1 MEEDKKLMKV
11 VADGKEYLLEQ
22 GSTFNDLAHKAQE
35 NYENDIV
42 LAQQGNRLQE
52 LRKKIKSD
60 LPVELITTADAN
72 GRRAYRRSVVFM
84 MQKALDN
91 LYPGQN
97 PDIHILHS
105 LGEGYYCLFFLDGLQ
120 QKISEDFLV
129 ALKTEMKAL
138 CKRDIVIR
146 KSSVPTRDA
155 MEIFREAG
163 MISKEHLLR
172 YRSSS
177 SINLYDLD
185 GCKDYF
191 YGYMA
196 PSTGVLKYFALRT
209 YDQGFMLLFP
219 KEDPKKIA
227 VFKPSHKL
235 FQIQQAS
242 EQWGDMMGIGTVGEL
257 NDAIAQGKAEE
268 IILMQEALMEQ
279 KIGAL
284 AEKIAKNSARKF
296 VMIAGPSSSGKTS
309 FSYRLSTQLRAQG
322 IVPHPLSLDDYYLDR
337 DKCPRDPETGEV
349 DLESIDCLDIEL
361 FNKDMTALLH
371 GERVEL
377 PVFNFKT
384 QKREYRGHYM
394 QLASNDIMVIEGL
407 HGLNDKLSYSI
418 PKENKYKIYISALTQ
433 LSIDEHNPLST
444 TDGRLIRRMV
454 RDSRTRGTKAEET
467 LRMWHSVRAG
477 EEKNIFP
484 FQEDADTMFNSALI
498 YEMAVLKL
506 YAVPQLYAI
515 PESSPEYA
523 EAKRLLKLLDYFLPI
538 PPENINNT
546 SLMREFIGGSI
557 FNV

>member
-1 MEEDKKLMKV
+1 
-11 VADGKEYLLEQ
+11 
-22 GSTFNDLAHKAQE
+22 
-35 NYENDIV
+35 
-42 LAQQGNRLQE
+42 
-52 LRKKIKSD
+52 
-60 LPVELITTADAN
+60 
-72 GRRAYRRSVVFM
+72 
-84 MQKALDN
+84 
-91 LYPGQN
+91 
-97 PDIHILHS
+97 
-105 LGEGYYCLFFLDGLQ
+105 
-120 QKISEDFLV
+120 
-129 ALKTEMKAL
+129 
-138 CKRDIVIR
+138 
-146 KSSVPTRDA
+146 
-155 MEIFREAG
+155 
-163 MISKEHLLR
+163 
-172 YRSSS
+172 
-177 SINLYDLD
+177 
-185 GCKDYF
+185 
-191 YGYMA
+191 
-196 PSTGVLKYFALRT
+196 
-209 YDQGFMLLFP
+209 
-219 KEDPKKIA
+219 
-227 VFKPSHKL
+227 
-235 FQIQQAS
+235 
-242 EQWGDMMGIGTVGEL
+242 
-257 NDAIAQGKAEE
+257 
-268 IILMQEALMEQ
+268 MQEALMEQ

-394 QLASNDIMVIEGL
+394 QLTSNDIMVIEGI